1 MRRLAAIASLALG
14 AAASWIDDHERDASI
29 LKVSVDAGE
38 SYVAEARRFAAACG
52 LAHVEAQVVAGFAGR
67 YRFTLAGDVAP
78 YRMELLLTTDGC
90 ASQEVSPLSRAAV
103 DDLAG
108 LGVAARDAAVGDV
121 VLYER
126 YGDDAAHPGHVL
138 TAFGLAIHWAATLVG
153 WEAGK
158 ARLLLTDARPAYD
171 ADAWLEA
178 VAGPERRPLYRHELE
193 TKVCPRGSLC
203 RVRRALVGFR
213 GLDWNAWRTEPAVF
227 APLHRSFAAAG
238 RRLMGRGDG
247 APRTRPV
254 LIVQRLHSRV
264 LPRAEALAAALG
276 GDVAVLDHRPLR
288 EQMDLVDSASVVV
301 AVDGGALDLA
311 LLARPR
317 SGFVT
322 IKRPH
327 DTESPDGCRGC
338 PTGGP
343 EGQCC
348 DWHLDLF
355 RAANGTWLAAES
367 LNPGPGLSVAV
378 ADLAAAV
385 RRVAARL
392 EGLPGG

>member
-1 MRRLAAIASLALG
+1 MI
-14 AAASWIDDHERDASI
+14 I
-29 LKVSVDAGE
+29 
-38 SYVAEARRFAAACG
+38 
-52 LAHVEAQVVAGFAGR
+52 
-67 YRFTLAGDVAP
+67 
-78 YRMELLLTTDGC
+78 
-90 ASQEVSPLSRAAV
+90 
-103 DDLAG
+103 
-108 LGVAARDAAVGDV
+108 
-121 VLYER
+121 
-126 YGDDAAHPGHVL
+126 
-138 TAFGLAIHWAATLVG
+138 
-153 WEAGK
+153 
-158 ARLLLTDARPAYD
+158 
-171 ADAWLEA
+171 
-178 VAGPERRPLYRHELE
+178 
-193 TKVCPRGSLC
+193 
-203 RVRRALVGFR
+203 
-213 GLDWNAWRTEPAVF
+213 
-227 APLHRSFAAAG
+227 
-238 RRLMGRGDG
+238 
-247 APRTRPV
+247 
-254 LIVQRLHSRV
+254 QRLHSRV

-288 EQMDLVDSASVVV
+288 EQMDLVDSAAVVV

-327 DTESPDGCRGC
+327 DSESPDGCRGC